1 MTKQFKQP
9 AEPRIEP
16 LEKIP
21 ADFAADKGQWLVETA
36 AGFLGAG
43 GVSYA
48 LIHADDGVLWGL
60 VTGNQLTV
68 PLPGDWT
75 PALRSTTIQQCR
87 IFGDKG
93 ELFIWRE
100 AEDQWRGRV
109 VIEDTNVAYEKI
121 EEAQILYGNHVNSL
135 HAVPAGFTP
144 IFEKTT
150 GIRQIVPVAITQD
163 QFDKGK
169 RVTLIVRH
177 YLTADQ
183 EGQAVI
189 TLSRLVSVRISG
201 EKQ

>member
-9 AEPRIEP
+9 TEPRVET

-43 GVSYA
+43 GIRHA

-60 VTGNQLTV
+60 VTGNQLTI
-68 PLPGDWT
+68 PDSSDWT

-100 AEDQWRGRV
+100 AEGQWRGRV
-109 VIEDTNVAYEKI
+109 VIEDTNVVYEKI
-121 EEAQILYGNHVNSL
+121 EEAQILYGNRVNSSQ
-135 HAVPAGFTP
+135 AAPAGFTP

-150 GIRQIVPVAITQD
+150 GIRQIVPKQVTDQD
-163 QFDKGK
+163 FDNGK
-169 RVTLIVRH
+169 CVILTVVH
-177 YLTADQ
+177 YLDADSD
-183 EGQAVI
+183 GQARYFC
-189 TLSRLVSVRISG
+189 SRLKDINVAKV
-201 EKQ
+201 

>member
-9 AEPRIEP
+9 AEPRVEP

-43 GVSYA
+43 NVKYA

-60 VTGNQLTV
+60 VTGNQLII
-68 PLPGDWT
+68 PDSSDWT
-75 PALRSTTIQQCR
+75 PPLRSITIQQCR

-121 EEAQILYGNHVNSL
+121 EEAQILYGNQVNSL
-135 HAVPAGFTP
+135 QAAPAGFTP

-150 GIRQIVPVAITQD
+150 GIRQIVPIAITQD
-163 QFDKGK
+163 QFEKK

-177 YLTADQ
+177 YLAADQ
-183 EGQAVI
+183 EGQAI
-189 TLSRLVSVRISG
+189 IPLSRLVSVRISG